1 MSIDTFSQKT
11 TNDTLSLSKQFE
23 QVYRRS
29 SSYKDFKVIRKTTF
43 QNLKNNA
50 LDSIKSIDEK
60 FKIESQKSLRLEQEI
75 NNISKIRLE
84 QDLELS
90 KAILKKNTISFVG
103 LKLKKN
109 TFKIIIWSIFLT
121 LIILTCFF
129 AYKIKDEI
137 KSHVAFKKFN
147 IKVKGAKGEPG
158 TYEVTGKKKDILAYL
173 QSEFYEMDDETVEEY
188 YPELLE
194 GNSFEVY
201 DAIITK
207 ASN

>member
-1 MSIDTFSQKT
+1 MKLVYLFIFCLLMSVSTFSQKAE
-11 TNDTLSLSKQFE
+11 NDTLSLSKQFE

-50 LDSIKSIDEK
+50 LDSVKSIDEK
-60 FKIESQKSLRLEQEI
+60 FKIVSQKSLRLEQEI

-90 KAILKKNTISFVG
+90 KAILEKNTISFAG

-129 AYKIKDEI
+129 AYKLKDGIKITLQAKNELTKVEEEFNSYRKKSLVRDQKLRRQLQDEI
-137 KSHVAFKKFN
+137 NKQRGV
-147 IKVKGAKGEPG
+147 
-158 TYEVTGKKKDILAYL
+158 
-173 QSEFYEMDDETVEEY
+173 
-188 YPELLE
+188 
-194 GNSFEVY
+194 
-201 DAIITK
+201 
-207 ASN
+207 

>member
-1 MSIDTFSQKT
+1 MKSLYLFIFYLLMSVSTFSQKAE
-11 TNDTLSLSKQFE
+11 NDTLSLSKQFE

-43 QNLKNNA
+43 QQLKNNA
-50 LDSIKSIDEK
+50 LDSVKSIDEK
-60 FKIESQKSLRLEQEI
+60 FKFESQKSIKLEQEI

-90 KAILKKNTISFVG
+90 KAILEKDTISFGG

-129 AYKIKDEI
+129 AYKLKDGIKITSQAKNELTKVKEEFNSYKKKSLVRDQKLRRQLQDEI
-137 KSHVAFKKFN
+137 NKQRG
-147 IKVKGAKGEPG
+147 I
-158 TYEVTGKKKDILAYL
+158 
-173 QSEFYEMDDETVEEY
+173 
-188 YPELLE
+188 
-194 GNSFEVY
+194 
-201 DAIITK
+201 
-207 ASN
+207 